1 MPVPTPRFHLE
12 VVSTPRTNLA
22 MQQNGVPLVRS
33 LRVRNVE
40 EVGWRKLV
48 LRVVADPACV
58 APWSVTVDGLRP
70 GATHAVEPVPLLLSP
85 SFLARQAESEVG
97 TLMVGVTVDE
107 DEEVLTTFPL
117 EVMAPTAWMGTSVL
131 PELLAAFVRPNA
143 PVLAP
148 LLKDAS
154 ERLRAA
160 TGDASLSGY
169 QSRDPKRVWRTAAA
183 LYEAVQARGTSYISP
198 PASFEVTGQKV
209 RTHEQ
214 VIEGG
219 QGTCLDLTVLLAA
232 LLEQTGLHPLL
243 VVVQGHAFPG
253 VWLTDFALQEP
264 ALDDPLPLRKRVELG
279 EALVFDSSAVAQGV
293 PFERAVAVAERALHD
308 VERFRMVLDVTC
320 ARSNRVRPLPLESA
334 GDALADAVLAAPDLR
349 LGVVPSAVPEDRF
362 RFTGAPSKAATP
374 VTRTRVD
381 AWKQRLLDLSLN
393 NRLLNFRS
401 GKATLELPGIDVH
414 ALEDALC
421 EGKSLELVPKLT
433 PRAAD
438 PRDPAADGV
447 PADVLAEARAK
458 EEQAAGRLHSAQPPA
473 EHERALLE
481 LFRTSR
487 SAFEESG
494 AVLLYVAIG
503 MLVWFESA
511 SSTQP
516 RKAPLVLVPVQLK
529 RGRAPGTWTLSRA
542 DEDTRVNV
550 TLLQKLQKD
559 FGVDVAGL
567 DVLEEDGSGFD
578 IARVL
583 HGFRARI
590 RDRDRWLVVEEAH
603 LGLFSFHKFL
613 MWLDLEAKT
622 DALLQNPVVKHIFE
636 GGGSA
641 FPLAA
646 PLVAPGDVDLARA
659 PRDVLTV
666 VDADPSQLSAILA
679 AEDGSSFVLQGPPG
693 TGKSQTIT
701 NLIAQ
706 LLAANKTVLFVSEK
720 LAALEVVQ
728 RRLAKVGLAPFCLE
742 LHSNQAS
749 KAAVMAQLK
758 SSFEVGA
765 TRSGEAWTDHCAKLE
780 AARVQLNAHAA
791 RLAAPSPFGLPTR
804 EVLASLFGMMDV
816 PRLALP
822 AVDMR
827 VLAPSDVASRLAAA
841 RALSVAVGQVG
852 DLATHPFRGAGRS
865 DWDPTWARQVDDAA
879 RALADAA
886 RVVDAKV
893 SAALSATGMPVDTDL
908 DTLVEAATLLLES
921 PAPPA
926 ALVAL
931 GGFPDRAARVR
942 GWITRGRVLGQRRAA
957 LLDTWQESILT
968 ADLASLR
975 ERFGVWAHAFVLF
988 AFVMLWG
995 ARRRLRAFARATVP
1009 GNAAVIEGL
1018 DEATFVRDETAALAK
1033 VGPVARGWLGERWQ
1047 DAGTPWDAAEQVLTW
1062 AERFQGF
1069 LLRLVDRRGTT
1080 AEAARLTTLATDQAA
1095 LLRPGSR
1102 THAAL
1107 SELVGAASTLGDAR
1121 RAAVTRLGL
1130 DEAVAWGTAPTPA
1143 RLAAV
1148 ADGWLASGTLLRA
1161 WCDVVDAVVDASKLG
1176 LRPLVDAVTA
1186 GTVRHAHIERSV
1198 DRSLREGW
1206 WEALLQKEPALARFR
1221 GATHADL
1228 ITRFRELDRKAIELA
1243 RAEVRARL
1251 AARVPDANAPGDEM
1265 ALLRRQLMMQRRH
1278 MPIRQLFTKIP
1289 TTLKRA
1295 KSCVLMSPLSVAQ
1308 YLDPSLEGFDV
1319 VVFDEAS
1326 QIPPWDAVGAIARGR
1341 QVVVVG
1347 DSKQLPPTSFFGRS
1361 ADEDGDDPDDESLV
1375 EMESILDEAVGAGLT
1390 QLLLQWHYRSQHES
1404 LISFSNVHYY
1414 ESRLHTFP
1422 SAAADV
1428 PELGVKLVKVNGFY
1442 DRGGSRTN
1450 EAEAIAVV
1458 DEVIRLL
1465 QLPDD
1470 QRPSVG
1476 VVTFSMPQQRC
1487 VQDLLDARLRTLP
1500 DLQKHFTDAVSE
1512 KVFVKNLENVQ
1523 GDERDVMLFSVCYG
1537 PDKAGKLTMNFGPLN
1552 RKGGERRLNVAVTR
1566 ARKRLMLFSTLSWD
1580 RIPDHGTAA
1589 VGVAHLKAYLRFA
1602 EHGEAA
1608 LLATTSTPDR
1618 DTFMSPFE
1626 EQVFREL
1633 TDAGFQV
1640 HTQVGCSGYKIDLAI
1655 VDPERPGTYLIGIEC
1670 DGATYHGSRA
1680 ARERDRLR
1688 EDVLVTLGWRIHR
1701 IWSTDWWYERA
1712 TAVKRVIEAV
1722 EEAKVAPRLA
1732 PRVALPPP
1740 EPVIA
1745 EAAAPSLEERLA
1757 SPVAVAWPANAK
1769 PWRVMQL
1776 ADVPGGREAFYE
1788 VHARP
1793 RLATALLQLV
1803 NTHGPVH
1810 RDSAYRTVAGAWGL
1824 ASLGKR
1830 IVAQL
1835 DASLL
1840 VLTPDQ
1846 RPMIRGE
1853 FLWSPGVD
1861 PKTWREFRYPVGG
1874 SRDLDTVSAEE
1885 AANAAA
1891 WVLSR
1896 GLSMGQEDL
1905 ARETAKVFGLAGVSA
1920 KARARLDEAVPQLVA
1935 SGRASRDGDRLRWS
1949 G

>member
-1 MPVPTPRFHLE
+1 MPVSTPRFQLE

-33 LRVRNVE
+33 VRVRNVE
-40 EVGWRKLV
+40 EVAWRKLV

-58 APWSVTVDGLRP
+58 APWSLTIDGLRP
-70 GATHAVEPVPLLLSP
+70 GATHAVEPVPMLLS
-85 SFLARQAESEVG
+85 STFLARQAESEVG
-97 TLMVGVTVDE
+97 TLTVGVTIDE
-107 DEEVLTTFPL
+107 DDEVLTTFPL
-117 EVMAPTAWMGTSVL
+117 EVMAPTAWMGMSVL

-143 PVLAP
+143 AVLAP
-148 LLKDAS
+148 LLKDAA
-154 ERLRAA
+154 ERLRAS

-214 VIEGG
+214 VIDGG

-232 LLEQTGLHPLL
+232 LLEQTGLHPVL

-264 ALDDPLPLRKRVELG
+264 TLDDPLPLRKRVELG
-279 EALVFDSSAVAQGV
+279 EALVFDSSSVAQGA
-293 PFERAVAVAERALHD
+293 PFERAVATAERALLD

-334 GDALADAVLAAPDLR
+334 GDALADALQAAPDLR
-349 LGVVPSAVPEDRF
+349 LGVAPSVVPEDRF
-362 RFTGAPSKAATP
+362 RFSDAAPKGVTAL
-374 VTRTRVD
+374 TRTRVD
-381 AWKQRLLDLSLN
+381 AWKQRLLDLSLH
-393 NRLLNFRS
+393 NRLLNFRP
-401 GKATLELPGIDVH
+401 GKATLELPGVDVH
-414 ALEDALC
+414 ALEDALVD
-421 EGKSLELVPKLT
+421 GRALELAPKLT

-447 PADVLAEARAK
+447 PADVLAEARAR
-458 EEQAAGRLHSAQPPA
+458 EAQAAGRLHSSQPPA

-494 AVLLYVAIG
+494 AVLLYVALG

-529 RGRAPGTWTLSRA
+529 RGRAPGSWTLTRA

-559 FGVDVAGL
+559 FGVDVSGL

-583 HGFRARI
+583 HDFRARI

-622 DALLQNPVVKHIFE
+622 EALLQNPVVKHLFE
-636 GGGSA
+636 GGGGA
-641 FPLAA
+641 YPLAA
-646 PLVAPGDVDLARA
+646 PLVVPGDVDQARA
-659 PRDVLTV
+659 PKDMLTV

-742 LHSNQAS
+742 LHSNQAN

-758 SSFEVGA
+758 ASFEVGA
-765 TRSGEAWTDHCAKLE
+765 TRSGDAWKEHCAKLE
-780 AARVQLNAHAA
+780 ATRTQLNAHAA
-791 RLAAPSPFGLPTR
+791 RLAAPSPFGVATR
-804 EVLASLFGMMDV
+804 EVLASLFGMTDV
-816 PRLALP
+816 PRLTLP

-827 VLAPSDVASRLAAA
+827 ALAPSDVAARAAAA
-841 RALSVAVGQVG
+841 RAVAVAVGQVG
-852 DLATHPFRGAGRS
+852 DLATHPFRGVGRS
-865 DWDPTWARQVDDAA
+865 DWDPTWARQVDEAA
-879 RALADAA
+879 RALAEAA
-886 RVVDAKV
+886 RVVEAKV
-893 SAALSATGMPVDTDL
+893 PAALAATGLPADTDL
-908 DTLVEAATLLLES
+908 ATLAEAATLLLES
-921 PAPPA
+921 PAPPP
-926 ALVAL
+926 ALIAL
-931 GGFPDRAARVR
+931 TGFSERASRLR
-942 GWITRGRVLGQRRAA
+942 GWIARGRALTARRTA
-957 LLDTWQESILT
+957 LLETWQDAILT
-968 ADLASLR
+968 VDLAALR
-975 ERFGVWAHAFVLF
+975 ERFGAWAHAFFVF

-995 ARRRLRAFARATVP
+995 ARRRLRALARAALPT
-1009 GNAAVIEGL
+1009 NDAILHSL
-1018 DEATFVRDETAALAK
+1018 DEATFVRDETAALAA
-1033 VGPVARGWLGERWQ
+1033 VGQDGRAWLGERWQ
-1047 DAGTPWDAAEQVLTW
+1047 DAATPWDAAEQVIGW
-1062 AERFQGF
+1062 AERYQAF
-1069 LLRLVDRRGTT
+1069 LLRLVDRRGDT

-1095 LLRPGSR
+1095 LLRPGAR

-1107 SELVGAASTLGDAR
+1107 SELVGAAASMSEAR
-1121 RAAVTRLGL
+1121 RAAVSLLGL
-1130 DEAVAWGTAPTPA
+1130 DEAVAWGAEPTPA
-1143 RLAAV
+1143 RVAEAAE
-1148 ADGWLASGTLLRA
+1148 GWLASGTLLRA
-1161 WCDVVDAVVDASKLG
+1161 WCDVVDAVADASRLG
-1176 LRPLVDAVTA
+1176 LRPLVDGITS

-1206 WEALLQKEPALARFR
+1206 WESLLQREPALARFR

-1228 ITRFRELDRKAIELA
+1228 IERFRELDRKAIELA

-1265 ALLRRQLMMQRRH
+1265 ALLRRQLLMQRRH

-1295 KSCVLMSPLSVAQ
+1295 KPCVLMSPLSVAQ

-1361 ADEDGDDPDDESLV
+1361 ADEEGEEPDDESRV

-1404 LISFSNVHYY
+1404 LIAFSNVHYY

-1428 PELGVKLVKVNGFY
+1428 PELGVKLVKVDGFY

-1450 EAEAIAVV
+1450 EAEAAAVV
-1458 DEVIRLL
+1458 DELIRLL

-1470 QRPSVG
+1470 LRPSVG
-1476 VVTFSMPQQRC
+1476 VVTFSMTQQRC

-1500 DLQKHFTDAVSE
+1500 DLQRHFTDAVPE

-1566 ARKRLMLFSTLSWD
+1566 ARQRLVLFSTLSWD

-1602 EHGEAA
+1602 EQGEAA
-1608 LLATTSTPDR
+1608 LLATTAAPDR

-1626 EQVFREL
+1626 EQVFRAL
-1633 TDAGFQV
+1633 TDAGHLV

-1655 VDPERPGTYLIGIEC
+1655 VDPARPGTYLLGIEC

-1701 IWSTDWWYERA
+1701 IWSTDWWYERDA
-1712 TAVKRVIEAV
+1712 AMKRVVDAIEV
-1722 EEAKVAPRLA
+1722 AKRAPALAPRLA
-1732 PRVALPPP
+1732 LPALEPTHVAD
-1740 EPVIA
+1740 
-1745 EAAAPSLEERLA
+1745 AAPSLEERLA
-1757 SPVAVAWPANAK
+1757 APAAVSWPSDATPWRGLGLAPVA
-1769 PWRVMQL
+1769 
-1776 ADVPGGREAFYE
+1776 GGREVFYE

-1793 RLATALLQLV
+1793 RLAVALLQLV
-1803 NTHGPVH
+1803 QAHGPVH
-1810 RDSAYRTVAGAWGL
+1810 RDAAYRIVAGAWGL
-1824 ASLGKR
+1824 GALGKR

-1840 VLTPDQ
+1840 VLTADQ
-1846 RPMIRGE
+1846 RPIARGD
-1853 FLWSPGVD
+1853 FLWPQGLD
-1861 PKTWREFRYPVGG
+1861 PRAWRAFRYPAEG
-1874 SRDLDTVSAEE
+1874 SRDLDTVCPEE
-1885 AANAAA
+1885 VANAAA

-1896 GLSMGQEDL
+1896 GLSMSQDDL
-1905 ARETAKVFGLAGVSA
+1905 VRETARVFGLAGVTA
-1920 KARARLDEAVPQLVA
+1920 KARARFAEAVPVLVA
-1935 SGRASRDGDRLRWS
+1935 TGRAALDGERLRS
-1949 G
+1949 LG